1 MKGNINYTK
10 DHIFVDTNVLI
21 GAFAGLEKDKKCL
34 SYLFGSEIQ
43 KKKKRLYISSLSIAQ
58 FVATFQR
65 KKVADEEIRKHVK
78 YLQSKFNV
86 IEFTE
91 KDIDEAIDFKLID
104 MEDAIQFIL
113 GKKLRCL
120 YYITNNI
127 KDYKDIYNI
136 SALKPT
142 QVTSIR

>member
-1 MKGNINYTK
+1 MRGTVNYTK

-21 GAFAGLEKDKKCL
+21 GAFAGLEKDEKCL

-65 KKVADEEIRKHVK
+65 RNVEDQKIRKQVK
-78 YLQSKFNV
+78 YYQTKFNV

-91 KDIDEAIDFKLID
+91 KDIDEALKFNIID

-127 KDYKDIYNI
+127 KDYKDISNI